1 MLGTSIISLT
11 KITPINL
18 IKQKKI
24 LFLKKNEWSEDWK
37 GKVPHGSL
45 LISRL
50 PRGNA
55 MGLSHKNYPT

>member
-45 LISRL
+45 LTSRL
-50 PRGNA
+50 PRHA